1 MADARDPA
9 GAVGQP
15 DHSTLEVVEGHYHD
29 KAVFSKNDKV
39 AYVPS
44 RGDYKVVVQQETDA
58 QKPATP
64 GAYSDQNQPE
74 QYSPQTTYAPGASA
88 WKGDA
93 FSAREPPQTDGGG
106 KKILGLK
113 RRTCFTVMW
122 VASLL
127 VAIGVGVGVGVG
139 VSMRSSSG
147 SGSGSGGS
155 DEGADLGSDS
165 AMPPRT
171 TTPGSTGAGSAD
183 SSSSVTVTGS
193 ASRGA
198 TPSSVTLTAP
208 RSTAAVQIG
217 GVGGRCSNNWGA
229 DCICLDRDVCV
240 NRWQGEP
247 MTGTGPGDWPC
258 PDDPNNIVAC
268 IVKPCL
274 GKPEGSQCMW
284 SEACRQVDNRTQTAS
299 SRGRRANRDC
309 LEEPASAARAQG
321 VRAQHGILLYD
332 T

>member
-15 DHSTLEVVEGHYHD
+15 DHSTLEVFEGHYHD
-29 KAVFSKNDKV
+29 KAVFGKNDKV

-44 RGDYKVVVQQETDA
+44 REDYKVVVQQGTDA
-58 QKPATP
+58 RKPATP

-88 WKGDA
+88 WEGDA
-93 FSAREPPQTDGGG
+93 FSSREPPQTDGGG
-106 KKILGLK
+106 KKVLGLK
-113 RRTCFTVMW
+113 RRAFFIVMW

-127 VAIGVGVGVGVG
+127 VAIGIGVGVGVG

-147 SGSGSGGS
+147 SGGS
-155 DEGADLGSDS
+155 DSDAGADLGSDS

-171 TTPGSTGAGSAD
+171 TTPGSTGAGSAA
-183 SSSSVTVTGS
+183 SSSSSSSSSVTGS

-247 MTGTGPGDWPC
+247 MTGTGPADWPC

-284 SEACRQVDNRTQTAS
+284 SEACRQVDNTTAS
-299 SRGRRANRDC
+299 GPRCPGGEDFIC
-309 LEEPASAARAQG
+309 CDHLW
-321 VRAQHGILLYD
+321 
-332 T
+332 